1 MGPDRLC
8 MRYRGYRDLGYTVRL
23 QLEVPFH
30 WISLCWIP
38 CLGFK
43 FVFVCVCTCRCL
55 LQQWQK
61 VPIDSVTSRNPFDMR
76 WMDSFGRLPH
86 SRLYKTSP
94 KHFLSAMYSI
104 YNYTVFVCVLIIV
117 CDSWQAYKRYTIN
130 LPIECFSVPVSEILY
145 PVFPTYRGDNGKCMS
160 LLLLSLVF
168 FC

>member
-1 MGPDRLC
+1 M
-8 MRYRGYRDLGYTVRL
+8 
-23 QLEVPFH
+23 
-30 WISLCWIP
+30 
-38 CLGFK
+38 
-43 FVFVCVCTCRCL
+43 CVECL

-145 PVFPTYRGDNGKCMS
+145 PVFPTYRGDNGKCVS
-160 LLLLSLVF
+160 VLLLSVGFSAHRWTLERIQHSDSMRIESTLKAFIELARIEHFHHKPAHLVGF
-168 FC
+168 